1 MPNQSP
7 EPTPITLAVP
17 PSRLTSGDRL
27 QRLRRGPVLDVRPH
41 HASGMSYISDH
52 RSSLE
57 RRHYIIDATT
67 QTMWFNFYE
76 GKLGEFIGSFD
87 HDFCLVINGSRQF
100 NDAFIL
106 PFKDFKDFF
115 SSDFLDATHRWSGN
129 VRAADE
135 VIMLSLD
142 GKTKEKFGH
151 EYHNAFDLLQ
161 DAPSPL
167 PEAPDKGGCF
177 NRDEA
182 SCRNE
187 V

>member
-1 MPNQSP
+1 MGVIMPDQSP

-17 PSRLTSGDRL
+17 HSRLTSVG
-27 QRLRRGPVLDVRPH
+27 RLRRFRLGSVLDVEPH

-52 RSSLE
+52 RFSLE

-67 QTMWFNFYE
+67 QTRWFNLYE
-76 GKLGEFIGSFD
+76 SKLREFTGSFGD
-87 HDFCLVINGSRQF
+87 DFCLVINGSRQF

-106 PFKDFKDFF
+106 PFKDFNDFF
-115 SSDFLDATHRWSGN
+115 SPDFLDATHRWSGN
-129 VRAADE
+129 VHAADE
-135 VIMLSLD
+135 VIKLSLD

-161 DAPSPL
+161 AAPLPL
-167 PEAPDKGGCF
+167 PEDPGTNKF
-177 NRDEA
+177 
-182 SCRNE
+182 